1 MYKNKFVSN
10 LENQRLDLFLNEN
23 LELSRS
29 QIKKLIDDG
38 SVLVNSKLEKA
49 GYKLRIN
56 DVIDVQYKNKIE
68 LVPQDIDFKILY
80 EDKDIAIICKPQG
93 LVVHPGAGNEDNTLV
108 NGLLYKFDSLADTGD
123 SLRPGIVHR
132 LDKDTSGLMIIAK
145 SQLSY
150 SSLINMFQ
158 NRKINKMYWAIVEGK
173 ILEGGIIDQPI
184 GRDLKNRIKFSVTEH
199 NSKEALTYYNPIEIF
214 ENHTFLNVKIA
225 TGRTHQIRVHMNYIN
240 HPVLGDP
247 LYGRK
252 NKYKIDKQML
262 HAYKLEF
269 MHPVTNKSMVFEDS
283 IPIRFENFMKR
294 ADI

>member
-1 MYKNKFVSN
+1 MYKNKFISN
-10 LENQRLDLFLNEN
+10 SENKRLDLFLNEN

-38 SVLVNSKLEKA
+38 SILVNSKREKA

-56 DVIDVQYKNKIE
+56 DVIDVEYNNEIE
-68 LVPQDIDFKILY
+68 LVPQDIDFKVLY

-93 LVVHPGAGNEDNTLV
+93 LVVHPGAGNYDNTLV
-108 NGLLYKFDSLADTGD
+108 NGLLYKFDCLADTGD

-150 SSLINMFQ
+150 SNLITMFQ

-173 ILEGGIIDQPI
+173 ILEDGIIDEPL
-184 GRDLKNRIKFSVTEH
+184 GRDVKNRIKFSVTEH
-199 NSKEALTYYNPIEIF
+199 NSKDALTYYKPIKIF

-252 NKYKIDKQML
+252 NKYKIEKQML

-269 MHPVTNKSMVFEDS
+269 MHPVSNKSMLFEDS
-283 IPIRFENFMKR
+283 IPIRFEKFMKR
-294 ADI
+294 AGI

>member
-1 MYKNKFVSN
+1 MYKNKFISN
-10 LENQRLDLFLNEN
+10 SENKRLDLFLNEN

-38 SVLVNSKLEKA
+38 SILVNSKREKA

-56 DVIDVQYKNKIE
+56 DVIDVEYNNEIE
-68 LVPQDIDFKILY
+68 LVPQDIDFKVLY

-93 LVVHPGAGNEDNTLV
+93 LVVHPGAGNYDNTLV
-108 NGLLYKFDSLADTGD
+108 NGLLYKFDCLADTGD

-145 SQLSY
+145 SQLAY
-150 SSLINMFQ
+150 SNLITMFQ

-173 ILEGGIIDQPI
+173 VLEDGIIDKPI
-184 GRDLKNRIKFSVTEH
+184 GRDVKNRIKFSVTEH
-199 NSKEALTYYNPIEIF
+199 NSKEALTYYNPIKVF

-252 NKYKIDKQML
+252 NKYKIEKQML

-269 MHPVTNKSMVFEDS
+269 IHPITNESMIFEDS
-283 IPIRFENFMKR
+283 IPIRFEKFMKR

>member
-1 MYKNKFVSN
+1 MYKNKFISN
-10 LENQRLDLFLNEN
+10 SENKRLDLFLNEN

-38 SVLVNSKLEKA
+38 SILVNSKREKA

-56 DVIDVQYKNKIE
+56 DVIDVEYNNEIE
-68 LVPQDIDFKILY
+68 LVPQDIDFKVLY

-93 LVVHPGAGNEDNTLV
+93 LVVHPGAGNYDNTLV
-108 NGLLYKFDSLADTGD
+108 NGLLYKFDCLADTGD

-145 SQLSY
+145 SQLAY
-150 SSLINMFQ
+150 SNLITMFQ
-158 NRKINKMYWAIVEGK
+158 NRKINKMYWAIAEGK
-173 ILEGGIIDQPI
+173 VLEDGIIDKPI
-184 GRDLKNRIKFSVTEH
+184 GRDVKNRIKFSVTEH
-199 NSKEALTYYNPIEIF
+199 NSKEALTYYNPIKVF

-252 NKYKIDKQML
+252 NKYKIEKQML

-269 MHPVTNKSMVFEDS
+269 IHPITNESMIFEDS
-283 IPIRFENFMKR
+283 IPIRFEKFMKR

>member
-1 MYKNKFVSN
+1 MYKNKFISN
-10 LENQRLDLFLNEN
+10 SENKRLDLFLNEN

-108 NGLLYKFDSLADTGD
+108 NGLLYKFDSLADTRD

-150 SSLINMFQ
+150 SSLINMFK

-173 ILEGGIIDQPI
+173 VLEDGIIDKPI
-184 GRDLKNRIKFSVTEH
+184 GRDVKNRIKFSVTEH
-199 NSKEALTYYNPIEIF
+199 NSKEALTYYNPIKVF

-252 NKYKIDKQML
+252 NKYKIEKQML

-269 MHPVTNKSMVFEDS
+269 IHPITNESMIFEDS
-283 IPIRFENFMKR
+283 IPIRFEKFMKR